1 MASDWMELTR
11 LAKGFSI
18 VIEKVRLV
26 GKDAKKVLK
35 IEGEFD
41 LPPLA
46 KLSAEEQIF
55 VIAFIKSDGSLKEM
69 ETTFGISYPTV
80 KARLARIAKQFEF
93 VETIRLSNRE
103 EIILQLERGEITTD
117 EAIKKLAVSQE

>member
-1 MASDWMELTR
+1 MASDWLELSR

-26 GKDAKKVLK
+26 SKDPKKILK

-93 VETIRLSNRE
+93 VETIHLSNRE
-103 EIILQLERGEITTD
+103 EIIRQLDRGEITTD
-117 EAIKKLAVSQE
+117 EAIKKLAVFPE